1 MSRNLAL
8 KFIYDALKKP
18 PTGKMHLFGLAALE
32 KCRKRLKEFPQFCAS
47 VAVIPHF
54 PSFPVHLREVLYMY
68 ELMCV

>member
-18 PTGKMHLFGLAALE
+18 PSSKMHLFGLAALE

-47 VAVIPHF
+47 VVALPHF
-54 PSFPVHLREVLYMY
+54 PSFPVHLKEVNVLLTYAY
-68 ELMCV
+68 